1 MPQRLPVRE
10 IDPKQPPVTDSR
22 ELDLYEKREKI
33 YTRKIEGFFQRIRLY
48 TGWPLLLGYFLLP
61 WINWNGH
68 QSLLWSLPERKF
80 YILNWTFW
88 PQDFVFLAWLLIIC
102 AFGLFFVTN
111 WLGRVWCGY
120 TCPQTVWTA
129 IYMWM
134 EQFAEG
140 SRNQRIKLDQA
151 PWSAEKLFKKGLKH
165 AMWLGFG
172 FWTGLTFVGYFTPIR
187 ELLPDLVLLQAH
199 PVAAFWTLFFMLAT
213 YVNAGWM
220 REQVCKYMCPYAR
233 FQSAMFDRDTLIIS
247 YDAARGEPRGSR
259 KRGDAAEK
267 QELGDC
273 INCTV
278 CVQVCPTGIDIR
290 DGLQYE
296 CIGCALCIDG
306 CNEVMDKMGY
316 PRGLI
321 RYSTENAVKEHL
333 GRQGIIRRVLRGRVI
348 LYTTILM
355 VVTVA
360 AIVTLL
366 NRVPVKVDVIR
377 DRTPMMADNADG
389 RIENV
394 YRLQLM
400 NTDETARR
408 FTIVVSGMDD
418 LRLDARENPVEL
430 SGSSSRM
437 IPVRVRARPG
447 PGDHGSR
454 SIEFKVTAEAAGAS
468 AITLVET
475 ARFIIP

>member
-187 ELLPDLVLLQAH
+187 ELLPDLLLLQAH

-321 RYSTENAVKEHL
+321 RYTTLAELETGKRH
-333 GRQGIIRRVLRGRVI
+333 ILRPRLVGYGVAI
-348 LYTTILM
+348 LVMIGLFGYRLYQRIPLELD
-355 VVTVA
+355 
-360 AIVTLL
+360 I
-366 NRVPVKVDVIR
+366 IR
-377 DRTPMMADNADG
+377 DRNQLFTMSSDG
-389 RIENV
+389 GIENSYTLKILNMDSAPHR
-394 YRLQLM
+394 YRI
-400 NTDETARR
+400 TA
-408 FTIVVSGMDD
+408 TGIDGLKIQGATEAEVNGSEVLSLP
-418 LRLDARENPVEL
+418 LRLTVPAQQL
-430 SGSSSRM
+430 GQ
-437 IPVRVRARPG
+437 
-447 PGDHGSR
+447 GSR
-454 SIEFKVTAEAAGAS
+454 KILFSLEAIDRDDYR
-468 AITLVET
+468 ITQES
-475 ARFIIP
+475 RFIGPAQR